1 MGFLTVHTQINIY
14 HLFILRT
21 MAEPA
26 ERLVERKIRL
36 DYVIVSPGPSPLRMF
51 TGRADVSLTPPVADV
66 VVLGVYDSGMV
77 PDDTIPDI
85 QTLTARNIPVFGV
98 RQTLFVSGLSAVLD
112 DGRKPFEETYVM
124 QPEVLRAGLTPLQVY
139 PRELLELADAAERL
153 VATYGHILQG
163 QTVVPVGLRERDIDL
178 HLADP
183 HHPIGFETERQ
194 GAMLVQLNAGKVLE
208 YVIDGLIEVCSTH
221 SDYEGRVHA
230 AREHFNSPRFNERI
244 DEALAELSRR
254 T

>member
-1 MGFLTVHTQINIY
+1 
-14 HLFILRT
+14 

-26 ERLVERKIRL
+26 QRPAERGVML
-36 DYVIVSPGPSPLRMF
+36 DYVIVAPGTSPLRMF
-51 TGRADVSLTPPVADV
+51 TERTDVSLTPPVADV

-85 QTLTARNIPVFGV
+85 QTLTERGIPVFGV
-98 RQTLFVSGLSAVLD
+98 RQTLFVSGLSGVLD
-112 DGRKPFEETYVM
+112 DGRKPFEEEYFM
-124 QPEVLRAGLTPLQVY
+124 QPEALRAGLIPLQVY

>member
-1 MGFLTVHTQINIY
+1 
-14 HLFILRT
+14 
-21 MAEPA
+21 MAELAQRPA
-26 ERLVERKIRL
+26 ERGVRL
-36 DYVIVSPGPSPLRMF
+36 DYVIVAPGTSPLRMF
-51 TGRADVSLTPPVADV
+51 TERTDVSLTPPVADV

-77 PDDTIPDI
+77 PEDTIPDI

>member
-1 MGFLTVHTQINIY
+1 MSGPLY
-14 HLFILRT
+14 L
-21 MAEPA
+21 E
-26 ERLVERKIRL
+26 
-36 DYVIVSPGPSPLRMF
+36 VSPGVSPLSMF
-51 TGRADVSLTPPVADV
+51 TGVTRLSPLQTQPEV
-66 VVLGVYDSGMV
+66 VILGVYDSGMV
-77 PDDTIPDI
+77 PEDMVRDI
-85 QTLTARNIPVFGV
+85 GTLTEMRVPVFGV
-98 RQTLFVSGLSAVLD
+98 RQTLFVSGLSGVLD
-112 DGRKPFEETYVM
+112 YGRKPFEEIYVM
-124 QPEVLRAGLTPLQVY
+124 QPEVLRAGLIPLQVY

-194 GAMLVQLNAGKVLE
+194 GAMLVQVNAGKVLE

>member
-1 MGFLTVHTQINIY
+1 
-14 HLFILRT
+14 

-77 PDDTIPDI
+77 PEDTIPDI

-139 PRELLELADAAERL
+139 PRDLLELADVAERL
-153 VATYGHILQG
+153 VARYGYLLQG
-163 QTVVPVGLRERDIDL
+163 QTVVPVGLRESDIDL
-178 HLADP
+178 YLADP
-183 HHPIGFETERQ
+183 HHPLGFETERQ

-208 YVIDGLIEVCSTH
+208 YVIDDLIEVCSTH

>member
-1 MGFLTVHTQINIY
+1 
-14 HLFILRT
+14 

-77 PDDTIPDI
+77 PEDTIPDI
-85 QTLTARNIPVFGV
+85 QTLTERGIPVFGV
-98 RQTLFVSGLSAVLD
+98 RQTLFVSGLSGVLD
-112 DGRKPFEETYVM
+112 DGRKPFEEEYFM
-124 QPEVLRAGLTPLQVY
+124 QPEALRAGLIPLQVY

-163 QTVVPVGLRERDIDL
+163 QTVVPVGLRERD
-178 HLADP
+178 LADLDYP
-183 HHPIGFETERQ
+183 LCFETERQ

-208 YVIDGLIEVCSTH
+208 YVIDGLTEICRTH
-221 SDYEGRVHA
+221 PDYEGRVHA